1 MIQINFNT
9 FIDENELVF
18 SASRSSGPGGQNVN
32 KVSSKITLS
41 FDVQKSN
48 SLSEEQK
55 ALVMERLAARI
66 NKEGILQLSVQDSRS
81 QFTNKNVAIIRFT
94 ELLAA
99 ALQSRKKRRPTRP
112 SMAAKVKRLES
123 KKHRSQVKSTRGK
136 VDY

>member
-1 MIQINFNT
+1 MISINFHT

-41 FDVQKSN
+41 FDVRKSTG
-48 SLSEEQK
+48 LTEEQK
-55 ALVMERLAARI
+55 ALIMERLASRI

-94 ELLAA
+94 ELLAG
-99 ALQSRKKRRPTRP
+99 ALQTRKKRRPTRP
-112 SMAAKVKRLES
+112 SMAAKVKRLEA
-123 KKHRSQVKSTRGK
+123 KKQRSEVKAARGK